1 MVFGEYDS
9 YNGHN
14 SGCGSFYRSITG
26 LVFLIALAAAAVC
39 LAMYI
44 YINAPLNRLVRR
56 VSSVN
61 IGGTRVSEAAE
72 ISRPSFGIAETEME
86 INRMVDYIEELSAQ
100 ALKQRDIEQ
109 NLRYEMLRAQLNPHF
124 LFNTLNIIKW
134 SAMMSGAANIADMIT
149 SLGILLENTMNRG
162 EKETA
167 LREEIKV
174 VKAWLRLK
182 TGVENRIQIYCE
194 IPDDL
199 LDFRVISFF
208 TAFSRK
214 RSITWDEW
222 TGKWRNT
229 NSGRERRYGSMCICS

>member
-1 MVFGEYDS
+1 
-9 YNGHN
+9 
-14 SGCGSFYRSITG
+14 
-26 LVFLIALAAAAVC
+26 
-39 LAMYI
+39 
-44 YINAPLNRLVRR
+44 
-56 VSSVN
+56 
-61 IGGTRVSEAAE
+61 
-72 ISRPSFGIAETEME
+72 
-86 INRMVDYIEELSAQ
+86 MVDYIEELSAR

-149 SLGILLENTMNRG
+149 SLGILWENPMNRG

-174 VKAWLRLK
+174 VKAWAEVFK
-182 TGVENRIQIYCE
+182 NWGVKNRIQIYCE

-208 TAFSRK
+208 FHLHRK

>member
-1 MVFGEYDS
+1 MHLLPQQFVW
-9 YNGHN
+9 
-14 SGCGSFYRSITG
+14 
-26 LVFLIALAAAAVC
+26 L
-39 LAMYI
+39 MYI

-182 TGVENRIQIYCE
+182 LGLKTEYRFTVKFQMTFWIFV
-194 IPDDL
+194 L
-199 LDFRVISFF
+199 SVFF
-208 TAFSRK
+208 YSL
-214 RSITWDEW
+214 
-222 TGKWRNT
+222 
-229 NSGRERRYGSMCICS
+229 